1 MPKMM
6 SDFQKGEIVRLT
18 RLANRRIERA
28 GAGQRS
34 YLEYWVDQM
43 TGKKKFSAATKG
55 LTFEQA
61 QAKLHELYKFTDYM
75 GSTKKGWEEL
85 KKLSVERTREKLDLM
100 GYDLTDEELADILEQ
115 LDSKKRKDFYLAV
128 NKVQAAKDAAGSK
141 WSGSADEIADAVSA
155 QISEQN
161 EYQEAYER
169 ALKVREKNAARKASK
184 K

>member
-1 MPKMM
+1 MM
-6 SDFQKGEIVRLT
+6 NEFQKGEIIRLT

-28 GAGQRS
+28 EGGQKA
-34 YLEYWVDQM
+34 YLEYWVNQM
-43 TGKKKFSAATKG
+43 TGAKQFSAATKG

-85 KKLSVERTREKLDLM
+85 KKLSVEKTREKLDLM
-100 GYDLTDEELADILEQ
+100 NYDLTDEELADILEQ
-115 LDSKKRKDFYLAV
+115 LESNKRKDFYLAV
-128 NKVQAAKDAAGSK
+128 NKVQAAKDAAGSE
-141 WSGSADEIADAVSA
+141 WSGSADEIADAVST

-161 EYQEAYER
+161 EYQEAYKR

-184 K
+184 R

>member
-34 YLEYWVDQM
+34 YLEYWVNQM
-43 TGKKKFSAATKG
+43 TGSKKFSASTKG

-61 QAKLHELYKFTDYM
+61 QARLHELYKFVDYA

-85 KKLSVERTREKLDLM
+85 KKISVERANEKLGRM
-100 GYDLTDEELADILEQ
+100 NYDLTDEELADILEQ
-115 LDSKKRKDFYLAV
+115 LDSNKRKDFYLAV
-128 NKVQAAKDAAGSK
+128 NKVQAAKDAAGSD
-141 WSGSADEIADAVSA
+141 WSGSADEIADAVST
-155 QISEQN
+155 QIAEKN
-161 EYQEAYER
+161 EYQAAYEL
-169 ALKVREKNAARKASK
+169 ALKGRQERAARKASK
-184 K
+184 R